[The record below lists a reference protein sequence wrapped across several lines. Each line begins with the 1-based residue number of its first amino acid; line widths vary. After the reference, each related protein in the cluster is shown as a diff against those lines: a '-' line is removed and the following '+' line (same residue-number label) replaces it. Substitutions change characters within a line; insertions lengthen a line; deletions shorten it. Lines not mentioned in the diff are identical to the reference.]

1 MANVGDTLPHCTGTG
16 TQADPYIYNSEEG
29 FIEAIAVTDAYVEA
43 GQPNLI
49 FDANNRVVQYINPSC
64 ASIQGRNT
72 TIRNLLANM
81 TSGTLIYFSISSQS
95 ITINDMNFYNMC
107 LITTASD
114 QRPKFISTGT
124 ASGNNVTFNRCN
136 FTGIVRGL
144 AHGEGYFVTGGRG
157 VTLNFNDCTFN
168 INFDVPYS
176 ANHVY
181 LMRFTSSDN
190 AVLDNCTICVSGKTP
205 TAQNYSFY
213 ITADTFLYN
222 CVFTNSPTNP
232 LRGADQMGNYF
243 IIHGREDSSYN
254 YFKLN
259 VVLTERSKITFAT
272 NLSKMLV
279 NLSKITLGTDSYIDG
294 GIQMQ
299 ETDPTAS
306 DYIYDSDNLAN
317 AGFMVG
323 QVIE

>member
-49 FDANNRVVQYINPSC
+49 FDANNRVIQYINPSC

-107 LITTASD
+107 LINTAYS
-114 QRPKFISTGT
+114 QRPKFLSTTT
-124 ASGNNVTFNRCN
+124 ANANNVTFNRCN
-136 FTGIVRGL
+136 FTGIVKGL
-144 AHGEGYFVTGGRG
+144 VHGEGYFVTGGRG

-168 INFDVPYS
+168 INFDVPYY
-176 ANHVY
+176 AITAY

-190 AVLDNCTICVSGKTP
+190 VILDNCTICLSGKTS
-205 TAQNYSFY
+205 TSFNYTFY
-213 ITADTFLYN
+213 ITADAFLYN

-232 LRGADQMGNYF
+232 LRGGGDIRNHF
-243 IIHGREDSSYN
+243 IVHGREGSSYN

-259 VVLTERSKITFAT
+259 MVLQNQSTIEFA
-272 NLSKMLV
+272 NLPKMLI
-279 NLSKITLGTDSYIDG
+279 NLSKITLGTDCSISG

-299 ETDPTAS
+299 ETDPTAD

-317 AGFMVG
+317 KGFMVG

>member
-49 FDANNRVVQYINPSC
+49 FDANNGVIQYINPSC
-64 ASIQGRNT
+64 ASIQGKNT

-107 LITTASD
+107 LITTASN

-144 AHGEGYFVTGGRG
+144 AHTEGYFVTGGRG
-157 VTLNFNDCTFN
+157 VTLIFNDCTFN
-168 INFDVPYS
+168 INFDVS
-176 ANHVY
+176 SISDSVY

-190 AVLDNCTICVSGKTP
+190 VVLDNCTICISGKVP
-205 TAQNYSFY
+205 VNYSFY
-213 ITADTFLYN
+213 ITADAFLYD
-222 CVFTNSPTNP
+222 CVFANSPTNP
-232 LRGADQMGNYF
+232 LRGSDTAGAF
-243 IIHGREDSSYN
+243 IIRGREGSSYN

-259 VVLTERSKITFAT
+259 VDLRDNIRIEFK
-272 NLSKMLV
+272 NLPKMLV
-279 NLSKITLGTDSYIDG
+279 NLSKITFGTNSYIEG

-306 DYIYDSDNLAN
+306 DYIYDSDNLSN

-323 QVIE
+323 QVVE